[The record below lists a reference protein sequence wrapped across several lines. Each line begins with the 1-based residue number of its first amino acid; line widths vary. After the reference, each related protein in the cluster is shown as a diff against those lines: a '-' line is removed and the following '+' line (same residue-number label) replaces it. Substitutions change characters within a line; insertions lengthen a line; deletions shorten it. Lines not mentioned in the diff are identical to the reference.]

1 MKYYS
6 NKKVE
11 NYHPNKVAL
20 QTMDWLTAENAVQ
33 LGTSNLQHPSN
44 TSQSFD
50 MLAGHS
56 VEFGKI
62 YWHGIFPFF
71 CNVHL
76 TSLHINSTDNAASC
90 FHEIFLS

>member
-1 MKYYS
+1 MKYHS

-44 TSQSFD
+44 SSQSFD
-50 MLAGHS
+50 MLAAGHR
-56 VEFGKI
+56 VKIGKI
-62 YWHGIFPFF
+62 YWHSIEYFSNFVFFF
-71 CNVHL
+71 CN
-76 TSLHINSTDNAASC
+76 A
-90 FHEIFLS
+90 

>member
-56 VEFGKI
+56 VEIAKNSQDVS
-62 YWHGIFPFF
+62 FF
-71 CNVHL
+71 VQRFLCETTIL
-76 TSLHINSTDNAASC
+76 IEIPTS
-90 FHEIFLS
+90 